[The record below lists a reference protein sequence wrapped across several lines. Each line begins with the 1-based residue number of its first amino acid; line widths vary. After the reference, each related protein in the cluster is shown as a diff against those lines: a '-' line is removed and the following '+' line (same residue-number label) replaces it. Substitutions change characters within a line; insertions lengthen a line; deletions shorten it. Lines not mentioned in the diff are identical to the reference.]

1 MANPMPGANGRGPMC
16 QLRRLYEMFLGEG
29 TRDGV
34 EILEPTTVAAIS
46 ARHRTELLDET
57 FGVVL
62 DWGLGLAIDSYAMGR
77 HCSRRAFGH
86 GGMESSAAFC
96 DPEFGMAVAVV
107 CNGMPGGERHHPRM
121 DAIATAVYE
130 DLGLARG
137 EGRTHVYP
145 VSAG

>member
-1 MANPMPGANGRGPMC
+1 M
-16 QLRRLYEMFLGEG
+16 
-29 TRDGV
+29 
-34 EILEPTTVAAIS
+34 
-46 ARHRTELLDET
+46 LDET

-96 DPEFGMAVAVV
+96 DPEHDVAVAVV
-107 CNGMPGGERHHPRM
+107 CNGMPGGARHHPRM

-130 DLGLARG
+130 DLGLAQG
-137 EGRTHVYP
+137 EGRDHVYP

>member
-1 MANPMPGANGRGPMC
+1 MPGANGRGPMR

-57 FGVVL
+57 FGVVI
-62 DWGLGLAIDSYAMGR
+62 DWGLGLAIDIVRDGPPLLTAGVR
-77 HCSRRAFGH
+77 PRRAWRARPR
-86 GGMESSAAFC
+86 SAI
-96 DPEFGMAVAVV
+96 PSTGWRVAVV
-107 CNGMPGGERHHPRM
+107 CNGMPGGARHHPRM

-137 EGRTHVYP
+137 EGRDHVYP